1 MSRLAL
7 PVPALAVLLS
17 GPLFAGEAVR
27 LPVLLDTA
35 GTAHRIA
42 DHQDTKAVALVF
54 LGPECPLCQRYA
66 PTLKALFE
74 GRGAGVE
81 LYGVVS
87 GESHARKDAAEYAK
101 DYALPFPVLFDP
113 AGELAAHFK
122 PTHVPEAFVL
132 DGDLAVKYRGR
143 IDDWYEAPGKP
154 RMRVTSH
161 DLKDALAAVRDGK
174 EPATAKT
181 APVGCLFEDTVV
193 APGKAPAKVTFNR
206 HVAPILFA
214 NCAACHRPGEVA
226 PFSLLN
232 FADAKKRAKQLAAV
246 TGDKSMPPWKLVPD
260 HGRFAGERV
269 LTATEIATVKAW
281 VEAGTPEGDSA
292 ELPPAPKFTAD
303 WHLGK
308 PDLVIKMTEPF
319 TVPANGP
326 DVLRNFVI
334 PMPDLKENKT
344 VAAIEFRPGNRK
356 VVHHALAML
365 DASGTARKLD
375 AKEPGPGYD
384 AHNGGF
390 GFFPTGSLGGWAP
403 GVVPRFVPDGIGRY
417 LAKGSDMVLQV
428 HYHPSGKEET
438 DQSEVAVYFT
448 KKPATRLLAGFGVE
462 NWTIDM
468 PAGEK
473 NFRLTAEYKLPV
485 NVTLVGTA
493 PHMHLLGKEMKVWA
507 ELPGGKT
514 VPLVA
519 VSDWD
524 FNWQDY
530 YVYRRPFQLP
540 KGTVVKMASR
550 HDNSAGNRA
559 NPNSPPKR
567 LKYGE
572 GTTDEMSLCLF
583 EVTCDSLP
591 DLFLLIA
598 DNVSHNK
605 IIERFMPPS
614 K

>member
-1 MSRLAL
+1 MSRLVLPLAL
-7 PVPALAVLLS
+7 LLAAHVS
-17 GPLFAGEAVR
+17 AADPVR
-27 LPVLLDTA
+27 LPVLLDTS
-35 GTAHRIA
+35 GTPHHLG
-42 DHQDTKAVALVF
+42 DHQGTKAVVLVF

-66 PTLKALFE
+66 PTLKALHE

-81 LYGVVS
+81 FYGVVS

-101 DYALPFPVLFDP
+101 DYGLPFPLLFDP

-143 IDDWYEAPGKP
+143 IDDWYEAPGKA

-181 APVGCLFEDTVV
+181 TPVGCLFEDTVV
-193 APGKAPAKVTFNR
+193 ELGKAPAKVTFNR

-214 NCAACHRPGEVA
+214 NCANCHRPGEVA
-226 PFSLLN
+226 PFSLLSY
-232 FADAKKRAKQLAAV
+232 ADAKKRAKQLAAV
-246 TGDKSMPPWKLVPD
+246 TTDKSMPPWKLVPN
-260 HGRFAGERV
+260 HVRFAGERL

-281 VEAGTPEGDSA
+281 VDAGTPEGVAA

-308 PDLVIKMTEPF
+308 PDLVVKMTEPF
-319 TVPANGP
+319 KIPADGK

-334 PMPDLKENKT
+334 PMPDIKGSKT

-356 VVHHALAML
+356 VVHHALALL
-365 DASGTARKLD
+365 DATGTARKLD
-375 AKEPGPGYD
+375 AKDPGLGYD
-384 AHNGGF
+384 AENGGF

-403 GVVPRFVPDGIGRY
+403 GVVPRFVPDGVGRY

-438 DQSEVAVYFT
+438 DQSEVAIYYTRKPVT
-448 KKPATRLLAGFGVE
+448 KMLAGIGVE
-462 NWTIDM
+462 NWTIDL

-473 NFRLTAEYKLPV
+473 DYKLTAQYKLPV
-485 NVTLVGTA
+485 GVTLVGTA
-493 PHMHLLGKEMKVWA
+493 PHMHLVGKSMKVWA

-514 VPLVA
+514 TPLVA

-530 YVYRRPFQLP
+530 YVYRRPLTLP
-540 KGTVVKMASR
+540 KGTVIKMESR
-550 HDNSAGNRA
+550 HDNSAANPA

-572 GTTDEMSLCLF
+572 GTTDEMSLCVF
-583 EVTCDSLP
+583 ELTCDSLP
-591 DLFLLIA
+591 DLLLLMA
-598 DNVSHNK
+598 DNIQHNK
-605 IIERFMPPS
+605 VIERFMPI
-614 K
+614 KR